1 MRRFLV
7 GLAALAFLAGF
18 AVAQE
23 PIKIGVLVE
32 FTGGCAAYGEMAK
45 RALELAREAGIV
57 PTEVLGRPVELV
69 YYDARTEPTEA
80 ATGARRLIEVEKV
93 VAIIGTMCSGPYL
106 GAGEIVQAAGV
117 PMISP
122 TSTNPLTTQPEY
134 CFRACFVDTDQGP
147 VAAYLAYEKLGARTA
162 AVVVDVAQ
170 AYCVGLGN
178 YFKQAF
184 EALGG
189 KILATLA
196 IRTGDVDFTAQ
207 LTEIKRLNPDII
219 YAPNYYTEVAL
230 MAKQARDLGLTQQI
244 LGADGLYAPELIK
257 IGGEAVEGI
266 MFTTFWHEEV
276 ATTEVGKKYIQAF
289 KEKYGESPDAFGALA
304 VDCYLLIVDAI
315 QRAGTADPAAIK
327 DALKTADLEV
337 VTGRTVMTPE
347 GNPKKDFV
355 FLTVKNGQFAFGSL
369 ITAEEAE
376 NIRKLIE
383 EEGG

>member
-1 MRRFLV
+1 M
-7 GLAALAFLAGF
+7 
-18 AVAQE
+18 
-23 PIKIGVLVE
+23 
-32 FTGGCAAYGEMAK
+32 
-45 RALELAREAGIV
+45 
-57 PTEVLGRPVELV
+57 
-69 YYDARTEPTEA
+69 
-80 ATGARRLIEVEKV
+80 
-93 VAIIGTMCSGPYL
+93 
-106 GAGEIVQAAGV
+106 
-117 PMISP
+117 
-122 TSTNPLTTQPEY
+122 
-134 CFRACFVDTDQGP
+134 
-147 VAAYLAYEKLGARTA
+147 
-162 AVVVDVAQ
+162 
-170 AYCVGLGN
+170 
-178 YFKQAF
+178 
-184 EALGG
+184 
-189 KILATLA
+189 A